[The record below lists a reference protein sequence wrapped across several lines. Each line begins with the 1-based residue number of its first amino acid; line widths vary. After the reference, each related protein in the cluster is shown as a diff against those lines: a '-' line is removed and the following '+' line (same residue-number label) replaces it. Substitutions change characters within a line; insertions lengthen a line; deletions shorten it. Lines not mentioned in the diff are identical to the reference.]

1 MFCPPELIVVLL
13 CKVCAMPNALTYS
26 NMSHQCIE
34 VVYIDDMIDV
44 TRFIMLNIFIAYNSL
59 FKLIYFQILPVEVY
73 LGDCVM
79 CSKRLTFRIR
89 WSNH

>member
-1 MFCPPELIVVLL
+1 MVLL

-44 TRFIMLNIFIAYNSL
+44 TRFIMQNIFIAYNSQ
-59 FKLIYFQILPVEVY
+59 FEVINFSKIARGSVY
-73 LGDCVM
+73 GRSCCV
-79 CSKRLTFRIR
+79 F
-89 WSNH
+89 